1 MQLPYVY
8 AVQSGRYQL
17 LLVNAYQEHLLR
29 SATEQLYSKFCLTL
43 SNLTLNSHMQL
54 VATIL
59 NSTGLEDLQQ
69 HTGAPEITGYLCL
82 PRIYWRRL
90 GQYISWVSTVIVTN
104 NGLQVLSIV

>member
-54 VATIL
+54 VATML
-59 NSTGLEDLQQ
+59 NSAESIQEGEFIE
-69 HTGAPEITGYLCL
+69 HAFKYLCNVKL
-82 PRIYWRRL
+82 LWKFLNTY
-90 GQYISWVSTVIVTN
+90 
-104 NGLQVLSIV
+104 LQFFTYAIMD